1 MTETVAEQIARL
13 EREVFLL
20 EMKDRWNSDDYLEN
34 NRMQDDLRRLYVE
47 RSTI

>member
-1 MTETVAEQIARL
+1 VTETVAEQIARL